1 MRYGRKEQGEARM
14 AEEQIC
20 AMPKTDIA
28 ALYHKINGLRADLM
42 TRDWTDDKFMQIGSG
57 GFRFLSTDKMLKT
70 VSPLIAMHGLD
81 LRVEIKEVSQRDAL
95 ERMPQHWTIRA
106 DVSLIDIDTGCADTC
121 TVYAEAADNGDK
133 ALRKAHTMAIKQWM
147 LSKFLIADGIDEL
160 YVEGQE
166 KKFRPRT
173 EEEQEE
179 AKSKVLS
186 LGEKPSAPAPSE
198 PRKAPV
204 KAEKVPEPKKE
215 EKAAPKAEKPAETPE
230 AAPVKAEAPKSNGS
244 GMFINGIEVNG
255 AVAALSKPQ
264 YNMIE
269 KALTGKMT
277 LHDGGMMDD
286 DEYERM
292 LKHLSAIETKNDA
305 MSFIR
310 MYRE

>member
-1 MRYGRKEQGEARM
+1 MS
-14 AEEQIC
+14 EEQIC
-20 AMPKTDIA
+20 ATPKADVA

-70 VSPLIAMHGLD
+70 VSPLIAMHGLE
-81 LRVEIKEVSQRDAL
+81 LRVEISEVTQRDAL

-121 TVYAEAADNGDK
+121 TVYSEAADNGDK

-147 LSKFLIADGIDEL
+147 LTKFLIADGIDEL

-166 KKFRPRT
+166 KKFRPKT

-179 AKSKVLS
+179 ARSKVLS

-198 PRKAPV
+198 PAKKAPAKKEEP
-204 KAEKVPEPKKE
+204 KAEKSEKKAPE
-215 EKAAPKAEKPAETPE
+215 AEKPAEKP
-230 AAPVKAEAPKSNGS
+230 APAEEAPKSNGS

-264 YNMIE
+264 FNMIE
-269 KALTGKMT
+269 KALAGKMS

-286 DEYERM
+286 DEYEMM